1 LGYHLQTNNKA
12 SFLSLDFRLREFE
25 PHERHAGAISD
36 KERLNH
42 YRGFVYAKGG
52 IHDTEGTTEQNITTI
67 DRFRCRTRYFAD
79 SGVIG
84 SKEFVGRLYA
94 VFKGHFSAKHE
105 KKGKAISG
113 LEGIYSL
120 KRLYGEG

>member
-25 PHERHAGAISD
+25 PDENHSGVTSD

-42 YRGFVYAKGG
+42 YRGFVHAKGG
-52 IHDTEGTTEQNITTI
+52 IHDSEKRTEQDITTI

-84 SKEFVGRLYA
+84 SRKFVGHLYA

-105 KKGKAISG
+105 KKGKPITG

-120 KRLYGEG
+120 KRLYK